1 MVNIANLAVADR
13 RTASA
18 GEAMSMGMVVK
29 VSDDG
34 AGGRKLM
41 KLLDA
46 DSAEV
51 ASGKFA
57 VVYKVNTDAFRVDSS
72 TVPTEWGSRL
82 ITIASGDLVVEVR
95 KGAIIEYTLDEL
107 DASLTSAGAPN
118 CVAGEALEIKGSK
131 WCKAGTGGA
140 VTALAGRCYDILG
153 NNVRVELVY

>member
-1 MVNIANLAVADR
+1 MVNIANLATADR
-13 RTASA
+13 RTATA

-41 KLLDA
+41 KLADA

-57 VVYKVNTDAFRVDSS
+57 VVYKVTADALRVDSS
-72 TVPTEWGSRL
+72 TVPNDWGSRL
-82 ITIASGDLVVEVR
+82 VTIASGDLVVEVR

-107 DASLTSAGAPN
+107 DVSLTSGGAPN
-118 CVAGEALEIKGSK
+118 CAAGEALQIKGSK
-131 WCKAGTGGA
+131 FCKAGTSGA
-140 VTALAGRCYDILG
+140 ITTLAGRCYDILG
-153 NNVRVELVY
+153 NNIRVELVY